1 MKLILCA
8 FLLAAGATV
17 SAQEFRGTILGR
29 VADTTGAV
37 IPNVPVMVTN
47 LSTNTSVQALS
58 ASSGNFTAPFLI
70 PGMYRVSARKEGFKQ
85 FVRENIEV
93 QVQDRI
99 QIDIVLEPGV
109 VTETVLVT
117 AAPPLLEAS
126 SASIGGVVDQDKLI
140 SLPLNGRNP
149 YLVARIM
156 PGVMP
161 TDNRAFARPFDNGAT
176 SNVSMGGNPRASN
189 DVLLDGI
196 PNVEATN
203 TIAFVPSVEAVQE
216 MRVQTN
222 TFDAE
227 FGRAAG
233 GVINVTVKSGTNRFH
248 GSLHEFW
255 RNDILEANNFF
266 NNRVGARKPRQRYNM
281 FGATSGGPIYIPK
294 LYDGRNRT
302 FVFGSWESIRQAD
315 PTSLVATVPTLEQRA
330 GDFSRTFDGRGRF
343 LPVFDP
349 FSTRSNPAQ
358 AGTFLREPFPNN
370 RIPQARMDP
379 VALNILK
386 MYGAPNQPGLPLSS
400 EDNFFWSGA
409 SPDDYDAFVTRLDHN
424 FSDRQRLFFRISASR
439 RPRLGDD
446 DIFGT
451 LATQSRFLNRFSRG
465 AALDYVNTLGP
476 RTLLNVRY
484 GLVRYGNITEYR
496 PGDFKLASL
505 GFPAALASQV
515 VEQQFPTIN
524 IPGIAGIGRSGKQ
537 EAINDVHT
545 LQANMTRLGSRHNF
559 KWGGDTRVYR
569 DVGFTA
575 GAASGSFT
583 FDPGFTRGPNPVRDL
598 VSGHG
603 VASLLLGTPASGS
616 IPKNVAPAF
625 QNVYYAGFIQ
635 DDIRLAQRLTLN
647 LGIRYEYETPRTE
660 RYNQMTRGFAY
671 GTASPLQPAVPSL
684 SLNGGLLF
692 AGIAGQP
699 RFQTEPQRGNFAP
712 RFGLAWQLHP
722 KLVLR
727 TGYGVFFAST
737 TDTGAGAAAAPGFS
751 VSTPMVTSLD
761 GVTPQDRLS
770 NPFPQGLLN
779 PIGSAQGLSTLL
791 GQGVSFV
798 DVARKRTYTQQ
809 YSFGF
814 QYEPVANLLFEV
826 TYVGNR
832 GINLSNSGLQYNQ
845 ITAESQ
851 RLDDALLVRVP
862 NPFLGLIQIGTLA
875 ATTTTRG
882 QLLRPY
888 PHFTGVTMRDPTIGS
903 AVYHSLQLK
912 AERRFAQGL
921 TLLVAYTNAKL
932 IDDVGARQNH
942 RDISSER
949 GLSVIDRPQRLVV
962 SGIYELPFGPGRKW
976 TGGGNRVSRK
986 LLEGWQLDWINTLQ
1000 GGPSL
1005 AVTSAVN
1012 NTSSFGGGQ
1021 RPNSTG
1027 RSAKLEGPI
1036 NNRLDQY
1043 FDTTQ
1048 FVDPPAFRFGNV
1060 GRTLP
1065 DVRGPGLIN
1074 FDMSAIKNTR
1084 LSEQFRLQFRFEG
1097 FNVWNTP
1104 AFDIPGT
1111 SFGPGTFGRVRA
1123 VAHRANPARQFML
1136 AMKLLW

>member
-1 MKLILCA
+1 
-8 FLLAAGATV
+8 
-17 SAQEFRGTILGR
+17 
-29 VADTTGAV
+29 
-37 IPNVPVMVTN
+37 
-47 LSTNTSVQALS
+47 
-58 ASSGNFTAPFLI
+58 
-70 PGMYRVSARKEGFKQ
+70 
-85 FVRENIEV
+85 
-93 QVQDRI
+93 
-99 QIDIVLEPGV
+99 
-109 VTETVLVT
+109 
-117 AAPPLLEAS
+117 
-126 SASIGGVVDQDKLI
+126 
-140 SLPLNGRNP
+140 
-149 YLVARIM
+149 
-156 PGVMP
+156 
-161 TDNRAFARPFDNGAT
+161 
-176 SNVSMGGNPRASN
+176 
-189 DVLLDGI
+189 
-196 PNVEATN
+196 
-203 TIAFVPSVEAVQE
+203 
-216 MRVQTN
+216 
-222 TFDAE
+222 
-227 FGRAAG
+227 
-233 GVINVTVKSGTNRFH
+233 
-248 GSLHEFW
+248 
-255 RNDILEANNFF
+255 
-266 NNRVGARKPRQRYNM
+266 
-281 FGATSGGPIYIPK
+281 
-294 LYDGRNRT
+294 
-302 FVFGSWESIRQAD
+302 
-315 PTSLVATVPTLEQRA
+315 
-330 GDFSRTFDGRGRF
+330 
-343 LPVFDP
+343 
-349 FSTRSNPAQ
+349 
-358 AGTFLREPFPNN
+358 
-370 RIPQARMDP
+370 MDP

-424 FSDRQRLFFRISASR
+424 FSDRQRIFFRVSASR

-451 LATQSRFLNRFSRG
+451 LATQSRFLNRLSRG

-496 PGDFKLASL
+496 PGDFKLTSL

-524 IPGIAGIGRSGKQ
+524 IPGIATIGRSGKQ

-545 LQANMTRLGSRHNF
+545 LQANMTRLGARHNL

-575 GAASGSFT
+575 GTASGSFT

-603 VASLLLGTPASGS
+603 VASLLLGTPSSGS
-616 IPKNVAPAF
+616 IPRNVAPAF
-625 QNVYYAGFIQ
+625 QNVYYGAFIQ
-635 DDIRLAQRLTLN
+635 DDIRLAPRLTLN
-647 LGIRYEYETPRTE
+647 LGLRYEYETPRTE

-671 GTASPLQPAVPSL
+671 GTPSPLQQAVPSL

-699 RFQTEPQRGNFAP
+699 RFQTDPQRRNFAP
-712 RFGLAWQLHP
+712 RLGIAWQLHP

-727 TGYGVFFAST
+727 TGYGIFFAST
-737 TDTGAGAAAAPGFS
+737 TDTGAGTAAAPGFS
-751 VSTPMVTSLD
+751 VSSPMVTSID

-779 PIGSAQGLSTLL
+779 PIGSSQGLSTLL

-798 DVARKRTYTQQ
+798 DVARNRTYTQQ

-814 QYEPVANLLFEV
+814 QYEPVANLLLEA

-832 GINLSNSGLQYNQ
+832 GINLATSSLQYNQ

-862 NPFLGLIQIGTLA
+862 NPFLGLIQVGGLA
-875 ATTTTRG
+875 AATTTRG

-888 PHFTGVTMRDPTIGS
+888 PHFTGVTLRDPTIGS
-903 AVYHSLQLK
+903 AIYHSVQVK

-921 TLLVAYTNAKL
+921 TMIVAYTNAKL

-942 RDISSER
+942 RDIKSER
-949 GLSVIDRPQRLVV
+949 GLSAIDRPQRLVM
-962 SGIYELPFGPGRKW
+962 SGIYELPFGPGRRW

-1005 AVTSAVN
+1005 AATSAVN

-1036 NNRLDQY
+1036 SKRLDQY

-1048 FVDPPAFRFGNV
+1048 FVDPPAFRFGNI
-1060 GRTLP
+1060 GRSLP

-1084 LSEQFRLQFRFEG
+1084 IREQVRLQFRFEG

-1111 SFGPGTFGRVRA
+1111 SFGAGTFGRVRA